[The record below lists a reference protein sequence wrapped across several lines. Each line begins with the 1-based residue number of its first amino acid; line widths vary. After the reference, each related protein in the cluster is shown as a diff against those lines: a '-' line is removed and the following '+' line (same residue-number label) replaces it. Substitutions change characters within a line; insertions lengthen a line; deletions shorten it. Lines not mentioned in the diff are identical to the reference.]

1 MRIYTAYQLSRMLK
15 TDLRNHL
22 TSLGYEED
30 ISSLKKSELMN
41 LIQYETAP
49 YINYRKHCNDVINKS
64 DENLIGEQKN
74 VCRSIM
80 SFMLGYVEKSKILKQ
95 LDHTFIPDIANII
108 VSKLEY
114 TDYPKTN
121 ERLGLL
127 LGGAGTGKTHLVS
140 NIISKIASITQER
153 NGDDDNINNMEI
165 QVLAPT
171 NKAIK
176 VIKGKIR
183 KSLDENKLLP
193 VNIHFWTISKFL
205 QQDIEYTPE
214 GRVTYKT
221 KLDINKTG
229 YKYIKYVIIDEA
241 SMISRNNWNDLKK
254 FIFQRLPKIKIL
266 LIGDDCQLPPV
277 KEKSSVVFNIRC
289 KRFRLNDI
297 VRTQSEQIT
306 DIYNT
311 YRTAVEERKKVVEIK
326 EKGDDFKYMKSFKLS
341 IQNEF
346 DVINDKVISYSNDSV
361 DKYNNL
367 VRNIVFNNPEEKYVV
382 GEKLIFGTSVRCSSI
397 NGSVVEAKHYYY
409 ANDEATVNAVDK
421 MVINTNFTHSEEKFN
436 LAKLFPEET
445 FNVYKLALRL
455 EDGVT
460 NLVLKV
466 VDEDID
472 KFEMYFDD
480 IYEKIKDLSKNK
492 RLKRDYIS
500 KLWNIFYTVKN
511 SINIPIK
518 YSYALTVYKAQ
529 GSTFQKVFIDLED
542 VHDCVKYLDVLN
554 KTLYTAVTRASEK
567 IRCYKPTLSDYRL
580 KDIEQ
585 FPYLR
590 RYTVLDHSRVYA
602 VLKDGQNIIY
612 TRNQYQSKN
621 VRKIVRGRVVHILHK
636 IIHVGNSNFTW
647 ELKLKDDIIIYI

>member
-480 IYEKIKDLSKNK
+480 I
-492 RLKRDYIS
+492 
-500 KLWNIFYTVKN
+500 
-511 SINIPIK
+511 
-518 YSYALTVYKAQ
+518 
-529 GSTFQKVFIDLED
+529 
-542 VHDCVKYLDVLN
+542 
-554 KTLYTAVTRASEK
+554 
-567 IRCYKPTLSDYRL
+567 
-580 KDIEQ
+580 
-585 FPYLR
+585 
-590 RYTVLDHSRVYA
+590 
-602 VLKDGQNIIY
+602 
-612 TRNQYQSKN
+612 
-621 VRKIVRGRVVHILHK
+621 
-636 IIHVGNSNFTW
+636 
-647 ELKLKDDIIIYI
+647 